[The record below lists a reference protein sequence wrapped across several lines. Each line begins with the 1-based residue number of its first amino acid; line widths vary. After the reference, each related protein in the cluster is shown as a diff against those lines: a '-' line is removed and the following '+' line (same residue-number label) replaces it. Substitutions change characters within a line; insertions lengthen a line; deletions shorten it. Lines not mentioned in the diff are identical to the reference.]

1 MTGCDV
7 VILGA
12 GPYGLAAGAHLRNI
26 PGLDVRVFGEPME
39 FWKAHMPEGMLLR
52 SPWAASHISDPGI
65 VLTMDAFG
73 NELGV
78 RIPTPIPLDR
88 FVEYGLWFQRQA
100 VPEID
105 RRRITRIE
113 RDSPGFRVTLNDGE
127 QLQAR
132 RVVIAAGIASFARRP
147 QPFEG
152 LPSELATHVSDQ
164 RDVRRFVGKRVAI
177 IGAGQSALESAALIR
192 EAGGEVEV
200 IVRAPNVHWLGWR
213 ARLQKLGPIAKLLY
227 SPFDIGPAG
236 VSRIVA
242 VPDAVKYFP
251 RSVQDAFRRRAL
263 RPAGARWLVDRFK
276 AIPISTGRFVESAVP
291 SGSRLRLR
299 LNDGSSREVDH
310 ALLGTGYRVDVTR
323 YPFLPS
329 ELSAELAQVN
339 GFPRLTPGFESSI
352 PGLHFLGAPS
362 SWNFGPLMFFVCG
375 TDYAARR
382 LARHIAAR
390 ASRNGSERAS
400 VATL

>member
-1 MTGCDV
+1 
-7 VILGA
+7 
-12 GPYGLAAGAHLRNI
+12 
-26 PGLDVRVFGEPME
+26 VFGEPME

-52 SPWAASHISDPGI
+52 SPWAASHISDPGTA
-65 VLTMDAFG
+65 LTMDAFA
-73 NELGV
+73 NQLGV

-88 FVEYGLWFQRQA
+88 FVEYGLWFHRQA

-105 RRRITRIE
+105 RRRITLIE
-113 RDSPGFRVTLNDGE
+113 KSSLGFRVTLADGE
-127 QLQAR
+127 QLQSR
-132 RVVIAAGIASFARRP
+132 RVVIAAGIGSFARRP
-147 QPFEG
+147 QPFEA
-152 LPSELATHVSDQ
+152 LPSELVTHVSDQ

-177 IGAGQSALESAALIR
+177 IGAGQSALESAALIH

-200 IVRAPNVHWLGWR
+200 IVRALDVHWLGWR
-213 ARLQKLGPIAKLLY
+213 ARLQKLGPVAKLLY

-242 VPDAVKYFP
+242 VPDSVKYFP

-276 AIPISTGRFVESAVP
+276 NISISRGRFVESAAP

-329 ELSAELAQVN
+329 ELSAGLVQVN
-339 GFPRLTPGFESSI
+339 GFPKLTAGFESSI
-352 PGLHFLGAPS
+352 PGLHFMGAPS

-375 TDYAARR
+375 TDYGARR
-382 LARHIAAR
+382 LARHIAASG
-390 ASRNGSERAS
+390 SRNGSARTSEAS
-400 VATL
+400 L